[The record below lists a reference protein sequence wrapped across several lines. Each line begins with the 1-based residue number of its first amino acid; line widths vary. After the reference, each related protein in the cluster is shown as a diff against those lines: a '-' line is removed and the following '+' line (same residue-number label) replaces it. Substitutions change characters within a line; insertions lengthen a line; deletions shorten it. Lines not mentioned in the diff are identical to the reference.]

1 MVSVTSNCPGE
12 ALKAPG
18 CQCDNYFVVNWI
30 FFFSYTHT
38 HTHTHTHTNLIEKG
52 FKAVS
57 AVLHH
62 LMCRQD
68 KMSKPQMRHRL
79 QNPPWHVHVTCS
91 RPDFHIC
98 RWRSWRWCL
107 NIFKRDFGT
116 TSSLVYVV
124 KNLIILWEVRTSPVS
139 FVANKTGIFKPEHDV
154 FWTLTQQF
162 QCTWKSPQKIEMDL
176 KQVKLQH
183 K

>member
-1 MVSVTSNCPGE
+1 MESG
-12 ALKAPG
+12 
-18 CQCDNYFVVNWI
+18 
-30 FFFSYTHT
+30 FSYQQLSRRSPEGSRLSVWQLLCCKLDFLFLI

-98 RWRSWRWCL
+98 RWRSWRLCL

-162 QCTWKSPQKIEMDL
+162 LCTWKSPQKIEIWTWSR
-176 KQVKLQH
+176 
-183 K
+183 